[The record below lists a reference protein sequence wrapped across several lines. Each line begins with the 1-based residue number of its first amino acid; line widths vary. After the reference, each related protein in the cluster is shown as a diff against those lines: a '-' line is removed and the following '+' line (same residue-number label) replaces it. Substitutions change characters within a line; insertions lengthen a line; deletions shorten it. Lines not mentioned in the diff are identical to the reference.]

1 MMNLSQT
8 SGNFFHYPGAWAP
21 GYLNVA
27 SPLSV
32 LEIAGGGADAKW
44 LKKKADTK
52 AETN

>member
-1 MMNLSQT
+1 LCSPFRT
-8 SGNFFHYPGAWAP
+8 PVDIGGPPGAA
-21 GYLNVA
+21 A
-27 SPLSV
+27 AASV